1 MASSKTNEKQNIAF
15 MDLYKTVDNSL
26 KAILGTDKGITEYI
40 GILELKANGRRC
52 TPEIKQDLKMLKH
65 LRWARNKLAHEVDY
79 GTQILE
85 CGDYEWLASFR
96 NKIRKGRLPVK
107 LTLGDKIRSIF
118 SRKKR

>member
-65 LRWARNKLAHEVDY
+65 LRWARNMLAHEVDY
-79 GTQILE
+79 GTEVLKP
-85 CGDYEWLASFR
+85 GDFEWLQSFR
-96 NKIRKGRLPVK
+96 KKLKKKK
-107 LTLGDKIRSIF
+107 LTVKPTLADRIKSLF
-118 SRKKR
+118 SRKKI